1 MPYSKDLIKTAS
13 RLVGG
18 ERSRPKASDCN
29 RAVSTAYYAVFDH
42 LCRVVA
48 NRIVPLERHNS
59 TPSDIWINVYRS
71 VDHNKAKAKF
81 EAISRSP
88 SLNKS
93 DHYSNFALTFIT
105 LQNAR
110 KEADYLPTKEYG
122 KTEAETLIDQAKRAI
137 YNLDHL
143 TKDEVLEL
151 VVGLVVRLS
160 GR

>member
-1 MPYSKDLIKTAS
+1 MPYSKDLIKSAS

-18 ERSRPKASDCN
+18 ERGRPKASDCN

-42 LCRVVA
+42 LCRSVA
-48 NRIVPLERHNS
+48 NRIVPLERDNS
-59 TPSDIWINVYRS
+59 MPSETWINVYRS
-71 VDHNKAKAKF
+71 IDHVRVKANF
-81 EAISRSP
+81 EAISRS
-88 SLNKS
+88 SNRNRS

-137 YNLDHL
+137 YNLDHI
-143 TKDEVLEL
+143 TKHEVSEI
-151 VVGLVVRLS
+151 VVGLVVKLS